1 MKSMRVFK
9 DILKEI
15 YEIMKEIRGNLKE
28 IREILKDSE
37 GYHLGNL

>member
-15 YEIMKEIRGNLKE
+15 YEIMKEIKGHLKE
-28 IREILKDSE
+28 IREILKDSG